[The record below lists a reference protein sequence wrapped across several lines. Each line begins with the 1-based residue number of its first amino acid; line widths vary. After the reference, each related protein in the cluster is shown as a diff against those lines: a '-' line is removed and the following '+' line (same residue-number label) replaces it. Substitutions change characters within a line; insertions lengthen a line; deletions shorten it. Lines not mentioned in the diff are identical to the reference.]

1 MKNNSACMAGGKLS
15 RRAALLLPLAA
26 ALPGRARAQ
35 APDVT
40 DAIGRKVPLKAP
52 AQRVVLG
59 FNFEEFTAV
68 AGAENWTRVVGFAR
82 RQWAVNRQA
91 VFARYQQAVPALA
104 NVADVGAAEDKSF
117 SVEKVLSLRPD
128 LLVIDKWGFTTLAP
142 MMTQLQDSGVP
153 VMVVDYQAQI
163 PANHRASTLALG
175 AAMGTMD
182 RARELAELYA
192 TRVADIQARARA
204 AGSAPKIYFEI
215 GMGGADVIG
224 NTYNNAIWGALL
236 ELVGGTNIAKGKIAG
251 GWGPM
256 APEFVLAAQPDFVF
270 ITGSSWANAPNAVR
284 TGYGTELETTRRTLA
299 PYAKRPGWDSLPAI
313 RNGELHTIEAGLAR
327 CLMDYVAMQYIA
339 RQIFPGQATDLD
351 PVAELRRYHE
361 RYLPVAFDG
370 TWMAR
375 LT

>member
-1 MKNNSACMAGGKLS
+1 MSLKLS
-15 RRAALLLPLAA
+15 RRAALVLPLAA

-35 APDVT
+35 QGITLT
-40 DAIGRKVPLKAP
+40 DAIGRNITLKRP
-52 AQRVVLG
+52 AERVVLG
-59 FNFEEFTAV
+59 FNFEEFTAI
-68 AGAENWTRVVGFAR
+68 AGAESWNKVVGFAR

-91 VFARYQQAVPALA
+91 VFARYMAAVPALA

-117 SVEKVLSLRPD
+117 SVEKVLALRPD

-153 VMVVDYQAQI
+153 VLVVDYQAQN
-163 PANHRASTLALG
+163 PASHVAGTLALG

-182 RARELAELYA
+182 RARELADLYA
-192 TRVADIQARARA
+192 ARVADVRQRAQA
-204 AGSAPKIYFEI
+204 AGISPKIYFEI

-236 ELVGGTNIAKGKIAG
+236 ELVGGINIAKGKIPG

-256 APEFVLAAQPDFVF
+256 APEFVLAAAPDFVF
-270 ITGSSWANAPNAVR
+270 ITGSSWANSPNAVR
-284 TGYGTELETTRRTLA
+284 TGYDTDLATTRRTLA
-299 PYAKRPGWDSLPAI
+299 PYAKRPGWETLPAI

-327 CLMDYVAMQYIA
+327 CLMDFVAMQYIA
-339 RQIFPGQATDLD
+339 RQLFPAQSKDLD

-361 RYLPVAFDG
+361 KYLPVKFDG